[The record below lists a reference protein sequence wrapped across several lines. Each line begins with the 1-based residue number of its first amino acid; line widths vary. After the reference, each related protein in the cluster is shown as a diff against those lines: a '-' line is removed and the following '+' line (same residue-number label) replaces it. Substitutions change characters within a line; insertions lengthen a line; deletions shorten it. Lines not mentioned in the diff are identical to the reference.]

1 MGDQPVVLITG
12 TSRGIGCHLAQ
23 HFLTQGALVEGCSRQ
38 PSSIET
44 EGYFHHVAD
53 VSDEAQVQGM
63 LNSIR
68 TRHGKLD
75 ICVNNAGAAGMNHFL
90 LTPASAVDR
99 LTAVNF
105 KGTFLVSRE
114 SARLM
119 RTNRYGRIVNV
130 GTAVTALRLA
140 GEAAYAASKGAVE
153 HLTRV
158 LAFEL
163 GPFGITCNAI
173 CPTLTETEMIRHV
186 PRQKLQAILDR
197 LAIRRFCTMED
208 VANAVDFLVKPESS
222 YITGQVI
229 CFGGA

>member
-1 MGDQPVVLITG
+1 MVLITG
-12 TSRGIGCHLAQ
+12 TSRGIGRHLAE
-23 HFLTQGALVEGCSRQ
+23 HFLAKGAAVEGCSRQ
-38 PSSIET
+38 SCSIET
-44 EGYFHHVAD
+44 AGYFHHSAD
-53 VSDEAQVQGM
+53 VADEAQVQAM

-68 TRHGKLD
+68 GRHGRLD
-75 ICVNNAGAAGMNHFL
+75 VCINNAGVASMNHFL
-90 LTPASAVDR
+90 LTPASALDR
-99 LTAVNF
+99 IMAVNF

-119 RTNRYGRIVNV
+119 RAHRYGRIVNF
-130 GTAVTALRLA
+130 GTVATSLRLA

-173 CPTLTETEMIRHV
+173 CPTPTDTELIRNV
-186 PRQKLQAILDR
+186 PREKIEAILDR
-197 LAIRRFCTMED
+197 LAIRRLGTMD
-208 VANAVDFLVKPESS
+208 DISNALDFLVKPESG

-229 CFGGA
+229 CFGGV

>member
-1 MGDQPVVLITG
+1 MSSRPVVLITG
-12 TSRGIGCHLAQ
+12 TSRGIGRHLAE
-23 HFLTQGALVEGCSRQ
+23 HFLAQGAAVEGCSRQ

-44 EGYFHHVAD
+44 EGYFHHIAD
-53 VSDEAQVQGM
+53 VSDEAQVQAM

-68 TRHGKLD
+68 ARHSRLD
-75 ICVNNAGAAGMNHFL
+75 VCINNAGTASMNHFL
-90 LTPASAVDR
+90 LTPASALDR
-99 LTAVNF
+99 IMAVNL

-119 RTNRYGRIVNV
+119 RANRYGRIVNV
-130 GTAVTALRLA
+130 GTAVTALRLP

-153 HLTRV
+153 HLTHV

-173 CPTLTETEMIRHV
+173 CPTLTETEMIRNV
-186 PRQKLQAILDR
+186 PRAKLNAILDR
-197 LAIRRFCTMED
+197 LAIRRFGTMED
-208 VANAVDFLVKPESS
+208 VANAVDFLVKPESG

-229 CFGGA
+229 FFGGV